1 MPRKATAKDAM
12 EAIAVLDSKPGK
24 FNRYANRGTM
34 TCYVCGKRRQMANI
48 ANGAIAHPDHAI
60 CTDCYETAGFENEHS
75 DGYHEVEKHP
85 DECPMC
91 AEEAAAE
98 QAAAYYGDGARAELA
113 YQAAVERGEYD
124 GDPFAEQQAELNF
137 NQAQED
143 AYYSGWKRC
152 AFCRAHTLDGKH
164 YMIPNCDETNEVRT
178 MLGLN

>member
-34 TCYVCGKRRQMANI
+34 TCFVCGKRRQMANI

-60 CTDCYETAGFENEHS
+60 CIDCYETAGFENEHS

-98 QAAAYYGDGARAELA
+98 QG
-113 YQAAVERGEYD
+113 
-124 GDPFAEQQAELNF
+124 AELNF

-143 AYYSGWKRC
+143 AYYSGWKQC

-164 YMIPNCDETNEVRT
+164 YMIPDCDEATEVRT